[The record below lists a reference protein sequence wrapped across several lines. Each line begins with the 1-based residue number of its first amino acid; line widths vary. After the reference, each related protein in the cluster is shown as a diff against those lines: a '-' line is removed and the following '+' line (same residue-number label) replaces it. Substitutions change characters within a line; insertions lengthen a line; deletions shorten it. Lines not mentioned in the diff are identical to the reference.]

1 MRIAVFNT
9 KPYDQR
15 FLEAANAD
23 HGFELVFLE
32 AHLSPRTA
40 LLAQGCEAVCTFV
53 NDPLPAATL
62 SVLHGLGVRLIALR
76 CAGFN
81 QVDLKAAERLGMTVA
96 RVPAYSPFAVAE
108 HAVALILTLN
118 RCIHRAYNRVREGN
132 FQLEGLLGF
141 DLHGKTIG
149 VIGTGKIGAIFA
161 TIMRG
166 FGTRVLAYDPYPNS
180 DLTVAEYVPLEVLLA
195 ESDIVSLHC
204 PLTPQTQHLMDSSHL
219 ALLKRGA
226 MLVNT
231 SRGALIDTPAAI
243 EALKSG
249 QIGALALDVYEE
261 EGDLFF
267 ENLSNSVIQDD
278 VFSRLLTFP
287 NVLITGHQA
296 FFTREALE
304 NIARTTLQNVAAFAS
319 GTGELHRV
327 VLEQVAPT
335 PNPGM

>member
-23 HGFELVFLE
+23 HGFELVFHE
-32 AHLSPRTA
+32 AHLNPHTA

-53 NDPLPAATL
+53 NDPLPAAVLELL
-62 SVLHGLGVRLIALR
+62 SGLGVRLIALR

-81 QVDLKAAERLGMTVA
+81 QVDVKAAARLGMAVA

-118 RCIHRAYNRVREGN
+118 RGIHRAYNRVRDGN
-132 FQLEGLLGF
+132 FELEGLLGF
-141 DLHGKTIG
+141 DLHGKTVG

-161 TIMRG
+161 KIMGG
-166 FGTRVLAYDPYPNS
+166 FGTRVLAFDPYPNTA
-180 DLTVAEYVPLEVLLA
+180 LEAEYVPLEALLA
-195 ESDIVSLHC
+195 ESDMVSLHC
-204 PLTPQTQHLMDSSHL
+204 PLTPQTQHLMDSGNL
-219 ALLKRGA
+219 AQLKRGA

-243 EALKSG
+243 DALKSG
-249 QIGALALDVYEE
+249 QLGALALDVYEE

-287 NVLITGHQA
+287 NVLVTGHQA

-304 NIARTTLQNVAAFAS
+304 NIAVTTLQNIAAYSS
-319 GTGELHRV
+319 GQGGHFVVTPALHHELRRGV
-327 VLEQVAPT
+327 Q
-335 PNPGM
+335 